1 MRSLLLFFLVATLVF
16 SSIVDPRWAV
26 PTYVEPGGWFNITLD
41 GPIAVKSVSLTAPGV
56 APISLEYVVEGSVI
70 RAKVPTGVGPGL
82 YDLVVNGEL
91 YEPKAVWVG
100 NITGPLKII
109 QLTDA
114 HMGVELDMASVYR
127 LIHAALV
134 ASSGPYDVVLFTGDQ
149 VDVGGQIWHYQLFV
163 KYAMLT
169 TKPTFVI
176 PGNHEYAGDEALAN
190 YRRFVG
196 PPVWYRVVGPYL
208 LVGLSSGFNGFFTD
222 DVVEFYEKVLERY
235 PDKVKIVLVHHPP
248 FYRRDGF
255 VEEVYRGPQDVDRLN
270 RDPSGL
276 RSYYLVYTSY
286 LQNRRAYERFL
297 DATVRY
303 RVALV
308 VSGHV
313 HSGNSTILIN
323 GTYFVTTRTLGG
335 SIDTSHG
342 FRTYVVYPD
351 GRVEVGRE
359 VLTYKSFAVA
369 TWGSKAAQIYISSDI
384 VRGEISIDLPPNFDG
399 IKALQGSAELVKTV
413 RHPLGKY
420 DRYVFKILGN
430 PIWFVVGRYDPSPS
444 VKIERILPRS
454 PTPGDIVTVTIRAE
468 DSQVGIPFLLING
481 SRVLA
486 SYLEEQPVYIYRFQF
501 KRPTALEISPP
512 GGSPQ
517 LVQIGQT
524 ATPVATTPPQTPT
537 TTPPQTT
544 PTTTPPET
552 TPVVTTP
559 VVTPTETATSPI
571 AVQQPQAFP
580 IEVVAI
586 LALLIV
592 GMAVVLLRRK

>member
-1 MRSLLLFFLVATLVF
+1 MRGLLLFFLLAALVF
-16 SSIVDPRWAV
+16 PSIVDPRWAV
-26 PTYVEPGGWFNITLD
+26 PTYVEPGGWFNITLSE
-41 GPIAVKSVSLTAPGV
+41 PTAVKSVSLTAPGV
-56 APISLEYVVEGSVI
+56 APISLEYVTDGATI
-70 RAKVPTGVGPGL
+70 RAKVPTGVKPGL

-100 NITGPLKII
+100 NISRPLKII

-127 LIHAALV
+127 LIHAVLV

-163 KYAMLT
+163 KYATLI

-196 PPVWYRVVGPYL
+196 PPLWYRVVGPYL
-208 LVGLSSGFNGFFTD
+208 LVGLSSGFNGFLTD
-222 DVVEFYEKVLERY
+222 DVVEFYENVLRRY

-248 FYRRDGF
+248 FYMRDGF
-255 VEEVYRGPQDVDRLN
+255 MEEIYRGPQDVDRLN
-270 RDPSGL
+270 QDPTGR

-286 LQNRRAYERFL
+286 LQNRRTYERFL
-297 DATVRY
+297 DVTIRY
-303 RVALV
+303 GVALV

-313 HSGNSTILIN
+313 HSGNSTVLIN
-323 GTYFVTTRTLGG
+323 GTYFVTSRTLGG

-342 FRTYVVYPD
+342 FRTYAVYPD

-359 VLTYKSFAVA
+359 VWTHKSFAVI
-369 TWGSKAAQIYISSDI
+369 TWGFKAAQIYTNSEFIK
-384 VRGEISIDLPPNFDG
+384 GEISIDLPPNLDG
-399 IKALQGSAELVKTV
+399 VKALQGSAELVNTL

-420 DRYVFKILGN
+420 DRYVFRTSGT
-430 PIWFVVGRYDPSPS
+430 PIWLVLGSYDPSPV

-454 PTPGDIVTVTIRAE
+454 PTPGDVVTVNIRAD
-468 DSQVGIPFLLING
+468 DSQVGIPFLTING

-486 SYLEEQPVYIYRFQF
+486 SYLEEQPVYIYRFQY
-501 KRPTALEISPP
+501 RGPTALEITPP
-512 GGSPQ
+512 GGRPQ
-517 LVQIGQT
+517 VVQIGQI
-524 ATPVATTPPQTPT
+524 ATPTVTTPPPQTPT
-537 TTPPQTT
+537 TTSPQVETR
-544 PTTTPPET
+544 PVET
-552 TPVVTTP
+552 TPV
-559 VVTPTETATSPI
+559 PTEAATSPI
-571 AVQQPQAFP
+571 AVPQPQTFP
-580 IEVVAI
+580 IEAVAI

-592 GMAVVLLRRK
+592 GVIVALLRRK